1 MIFTS
6 KIFVSFLILLLG
18 IFKII
23 PNIHRGHLLI
33 IASLF
38 FYASWS
44 LPFTT
49 LLITYSFII
58 FFFGQVTDKLKNN
71 KYFLFIIL
79 LSIFPLFFYK
89 YRYFLLEN
97 INHIFSTNFDI
108 AESIFLPLGISFFTF
123 QGISYLVD
131 IKNKLIK
138 PEKNFFII
146 LLFISFFPQL
156 IAGPIEKAKRL
167 IPQLKKLFSYKKVNI
182 TKSDIKFALFLI
194 VLGFFKKLVI
204 ADNIGLLSDFLF
216 LNFDKLNFAT
226 ASLLMFSFSFQIY
239 FDFSAYSQI
248 ARGVA
253 KLFGI
258 DLMINFN
265 LPYLSQN
272 IADFWRK
279 WHISLSNWFRDYVY
293 IPLGGNRGGSVNQF
307 RNLLIVFFLCGLW
320 HGANWLFIIWGFF
333 HGFLYF
339 IYYSYSFFIK
349 KLGFDFSLNIFYKY
363 TSVLLTFIAVSVG
376 WIIFRS
382 PDFDTFI
389 HIIMS
394 FQIIT
399 DNMISGS
406 MHGLLHDF
414 FIHNGR
420 SNYLFLYIYY
430 FILIYFLLALLQ
442 PRLSTKLRKV
452 FISYSYI
459 PMIVIIYFFVNQE
472 TKTFLYFQF

>member
-6 KIFVSFLILLLG
+6 KIFVLFLVLLLG
-18 IFKII
+18 IFKVI
-23 PNIHRGHLLI
+23 PNICRGHVLVF
-33 IASLF
+33 ASLL

-44 LPFTT
+44 IPFTT
-49 LLITYSFII
+49 LLLAYSLVIFLFGLATY
-58 FFFGQVTDKLKNN
+58 KLKNN
-71 KYFLFIIL
+71 KFFHSLIL
-79 LSIFPLFFYK
+79 LSLFPLFFYK

-97 INHIFSTNFDI
+97 INYIFSTNFDV
-108 AESIFLPLGISFFTF
+108 ADSIFLPLGISFFTF
-123 QGISYLVD
+123 QGISYLFD

-138 PEKNFFII
+138 PEKNFLII
-146 LLFISFFPQL
+146 LLFIAFFPQL
-156 IAGPIEKAKRL
+156 IAGPIEKAKKL
-167 IPQLKKLFSYKKVNI
+167 IPQLKTLFSYKKVKI
-182 TKSDIKFALFLI
+182 SKSEIKFAIFLI

-265 LPYLSQN
+265 FPYLSRN
-272 IADFWRK
+272 ISEFWRK

-293 IPLGGNRGGSVNQF
+293 IPLGGNRCGRLNQF

-333 HGFLYF
+333 HGFLYL
-339 IYYSYSFFIK
+339 IYYLYSFFIK
-349 KLGFDFSLNIFYKY
+349 NFGFDFSSNIFYKF
-363 TSVLLTFIAVSVG
+363 TSVVLTFISVSIG

-389 HIIMS
+389 HIMMS
-394 FQIIT
+394 FQIFT
-399 DNMISGS
+399 DNIIGS
-406 MHGLLHDF
+406 MHVLQDF

-420 SNYLFLYIYY
+420 SNYLFFYIYF
-430 FILIYFLLALLQ
+430 FILMYFLVAFLQ
-442 PRLSTKLRKV
+442 PKLSSNHRKI
-452 FISYSYI
+452 FISYSYV
-459 PMIVIIYFFVNQE
+459 PMIVIIYLFANQE

>member
-6 KIFVSFLILLLG
+6 KIFVSFFLLLLG
-18 IFKII
+18 VFKII
-23 PNIHRGHLLI
+23 PNNLRGYLLTF
-33 IASLF
+33 ASIF

-58 FFFGQVTDKLKNN
+58 FFFGQVIHKLKNN
-71 KYFLFIIL
+71 KFFLFLIL
-79 LSIFPLFFYK
+79 VSLFPLIFFK
-89 YRYFLLEN
+89 YRYFLFEN
-97 INHIFSTNFDI
+97 INYLFSTNFDI
-108 AESIFLPLGISFFTF
+108 ADSIFLPLGISFFTF

-138 PEKNFFII
+138 PEKNFLII

-182 TKSDIKFALFLI
+182 TKSDIKFAIFLI

-226 ASLLMFSFSFQIY
+226 ATLLMFSFSFQIY

-265 LPYLSQN
+265 LPYLSSN
-272 IADFWRK
+272 IAEFWRK

-293 IPLGGNRGGSVNQF
+293 IPLGGNRFGSINQF

-333 HGFLYF
+333 HGFLYL

-349 KLGFDFSLNIFYKY
+349 KLGWDFSSNIFYKF
-363 TSVLLTFIAVSVG
+363 TSVFLTFNAVSIG

-382 PDFDTFI
+382 PDFDTLI
-389 HIIMS
+389 QILMS
-394 FQIIT
+394 FQIFT

-406 MHGLLHDF
+406 IFGLLHDF
-414 FIHNGR
+414 LIHNGR
-420 SNYLFLYIYY
+420 SNFLLLYIYS
-430 FILIYFLLALLQ
+430 FILIYFLLGLLQ
-442 PRLSTKLRKV
+442 TQLSSNLKKV
-452 FISYSYI
+452 FINHSYI
-459 PMIVIIYFFVNQE
+459 PMIVIIYFFANQE